1 MIYDANSVDIIGERQ
16 DGGIDFIIISSG
28 AFDDSPEQQTILLD
42 KIENYIAY
50 LNSKSFS
57 MEFPQIDKG
66 KRWIKLRCEEKPTP
80 LLTELGKKIEEWVI
94 GEGLL
99 FSIEMMH

>member
-42 KIENYIAY
+42 C
-50 LNSKSFS
+50 
-57 MEFPQIDKG
+57 PCQGDKRG
-66 KRWIKLRCEEKPTP
+66 KPRLIPH
-80 LLTELGKKIEEWVI
+80 I
-94 GEGLL
+94 
-99 FSIEMMH
+99 